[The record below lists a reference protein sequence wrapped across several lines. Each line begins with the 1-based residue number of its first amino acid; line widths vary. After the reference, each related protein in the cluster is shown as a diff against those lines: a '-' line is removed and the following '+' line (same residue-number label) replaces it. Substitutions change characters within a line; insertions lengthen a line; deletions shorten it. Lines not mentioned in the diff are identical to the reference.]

1 MLVLELACEL
11 LAPADR
17 VWEEVRRGT
26 TLRELA
32 RPLVFFRG
40 GDGVPVSWREGE
52 AVRVRPWLLGLLP
65 LWRQRIEI
73 ARLDGRDLV
82 LETRESGGPLRRWD
96 HRITIEQTMGPR
108 CLYTDRIEME
118 AGLLGPLLWFVSLLF
133 FLHRQRRLRRLAR
146 SL

>member
-17 VWEEVRRGT
+17 VWEQVRRGE
-26 TLRELA
+26 TLAQVA
-32 RPLVFFRG
+32 RPLVYFRG
-40 GDGVPVSWREGE
+40 GDGLPGVWREGE
-52 AVRVRPWLLGLLP
+52 PVRVRVWLFGVLP
-65 LWRQRIEI
+65 LWRQSIEI

-96 HRITIEQTMGPR
+96 HRTSIEQTMGPR

-118 AGLLGPLLWFVSLLF
+118 AGVLGRLLWFASLVF
-133 FLHRQRRLRRLAR
+133 FMHRQRRLRRLAR